1 MIAETP
7 APDLTKRDGHHAPD
21 SFQRILAAAGELLT
35 QGESLLGS
43 VTPQQYAT
51 RVALA
56 LDGSI
61 GAHYRHCLDHFVSLL
76 RSASCSFVDFD
87 LRDRDPQIETDPA
100 RALELTREIRE
111 SLARWTPGELAR
123 TVGTRCEIRYAPGS
137 SPVTGSTLGREL
149 VYVIAHAI
157 HHFAIIAIIGRLQGI
172 RLPEDFGMA
181 PSTLAH
187 LRQIRS

>member
-1 MIAETP
+1 MIAEKK
-7 APDLTKRDGHHAPD
+7 APDLTTREGHHAPD
-21 SFQRILAAAGELLT
+21 SFQRILIAAEELLT
-35 QGESLLGS
+35 QGESLVRGVS
-43 VTPQQYAT
+43 REQYAV
-51 RVALA
+51 RVAVA

-111 SLARWTPGELAR
+111 ALARWTPGELAR

-149 VYVIAHAI
+149 AYVISHAI

-172 RLPEDFGMA
+172 PLPEDFGMA

>member
-7 APDLTKRDGHHAPD
+7 APDLTKPDGRHAPD
-21 SFQRILAAAGELLT
+21 SFQRILAAAAELLT
-35 QGESLLGS
+35 QGESLIGS
-43 VTPQQYAT
+43 VTAEQYAT

-76 RSASCSFVDFD
+76 RSTSCSFVDFD
-87 LRDRDPQIETDPA
+87 LRDRDPLIETDPT
-100 RALELTREIRE
+100 RALDLTREIRA

-149 VYVIAHAI
+149 GYVIAHAI

-187 LRQIRS
+187 LRRIRS